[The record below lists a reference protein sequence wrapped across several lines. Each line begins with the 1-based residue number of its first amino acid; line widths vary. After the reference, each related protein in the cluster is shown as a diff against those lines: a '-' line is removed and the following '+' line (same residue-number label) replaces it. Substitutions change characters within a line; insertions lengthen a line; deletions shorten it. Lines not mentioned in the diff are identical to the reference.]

1 MIILSFMLINIIS
14 FKNYSYKIN
23 IFIFY
28 LVKIN
33 YIKNDQIFIVLS
45 QEYEIIELFFNSL
58 IPLISLSCAL

>member
-33 YIKNDQIFIVLS
+33 YIKNFHNDQIFIVLS
-45 QEYEIIELFFNSL
+45 SEYEIIELFFNSL
-58 IPLISLSCAL
+58 IP